1 MIEIEVKDGSYI
13 VKAPKCVLVL
23 TKAQFIEALQRGK
36 AYRRVQQRSARLA
49 PSDEHNRGDRDDA
62 RTLHP

>member
-23 TKAQFIEALQRGK
+23 TKAQFIEALKKGK
-36 AYRRVQQRSARLA
+36 A
-49 PSDEHNRGDRDDA
+49 
-62 RTLHP
+62 